1 MKNRHGKPNGALWT
15 LHPVAIA
22 PTVLVEMYI
31 VVMYEYI
38 RFLQQIEISEPGQIS
53 RLQDH
58 KRRHEN
64 PLRLRRDL
72 LGSQP
77 PAGEITLPYSFA
89 SATEPQCAA

>member
-64 PLRLRRDL
+64 PFRLCMDL
-72 LGSQP
+72 LRSRV
-77 PAGEITLPYSFA
+77 PAGEIMLPYPSV
-89 SATEPQCAA
+89 SATVPQCAA